1 MASQHPSQSGSLVPE
16 SAIIHLI
23 KQLLTDEPSVKGTQ
37 ESTSPDALESC
48 GDDARQEAGCVLW
61 DMAAV
66 QEHADVMAVS
76 LQQKMSGL
84 GL

>member
-1 MASQHPSQSGSLVPE
+1 MSLQDASQPAGLVPE

-23 KQLLTDEPSVKGTQ
+23 KQLLTDGPNDEGPRDDMS
-37 ESTSPDALESC
+37 SDALEIS
-48 GDDARQEAGCVLW
+48 GNDAREEAGCVLW

-76 LQQKMSGL
+76 L
-84 GL
+84 

>member
-1 MASQHPSQSGSLVPE
+1 MFLQHPSEPAGLVPE

-23 KQLLTDEPSVKGTQ
+23 KRLLTDGPNDEGLQADKS
-37 ESTSPDALESC
+37 SDALKVS

-76 LQQKMSGL
+76 L
-84 GL
+84 

>member
-1 MASQHPSQSGSLVPE
+1 MASQHPSQSASLVPE
-16 SAIIHLI
+16 RAIIHLI
-23 KQLLTDEPSVKGTQ
+23 KQLLTDEPSGKGTQ
-37 ESTSPDALESC
+37 DSTSPDALESS

-76 LQQKMSGL
+76 LQENMSGL

>member
-1 MASQHPSQSGSLVPE
+1 MATQHPSQSASLVPE

-23 KQLLTDEPSVKGTQ
+23 KQLLTDEPSRKGMHDRP
-37 ESTSPDALESC
+37 SRDALENSV
-48 GDDARQEAGCVLW
+48 DEARQDAGCVLW

-76 LQQKMSGL
+76 LQQNMSGL
-84 GL
+84 EL